1 MTSAQNPKTIILA
14 GGGVRREGVA
24 GGTIT
29 PGMLIS
35 GPDSALVP
43 HGDAGNLAQAAFALE
58 YDLTGRSITD
68 DYSAGDQVLYSV
80 LKEGSEVYAIL
91 ADGEDVSKGDPLASN
106 GDGKLAAA
114 AATNFV
120 VARALEDKTASG
132 EDERIRVVIERGTL
146 QA

>member
-14 GGGVRREGVA
+14 GDGVRREGVA

-29 PGMLIS
+29 PGMFIS

-43 HGDAGNLAQAAFALE
+43 HDDAGNFAQAAVALE
-58 YDLTGRSITD
+58 YDLTGRGIDD
-68 DYSAGDQVLYSV
+68 DYSSGDQVLYSV

-91 ADGEDVSKGDPLASN
+91 ADGQDVAAGALLTSN
-106 GDGKLAAA
+106 GDGKLKEA

-120 VARALEDKTASG
+120 VARAKEAKTASG
-132 EDERIRVVIERGTL
+132 DDERIRVVIERGTL